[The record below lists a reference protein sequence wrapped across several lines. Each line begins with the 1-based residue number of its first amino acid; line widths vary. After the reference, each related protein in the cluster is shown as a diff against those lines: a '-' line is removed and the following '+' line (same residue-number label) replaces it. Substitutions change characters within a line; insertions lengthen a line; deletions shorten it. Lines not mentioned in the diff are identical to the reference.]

1 MFTLDRDATVPL
13 SEQIDI
19 HLRGMIAERR
29 LLPGARLVS
38 IRRLAADLQ
47 VSPNTVVSAYDRLV
61 ADGLVSSRGTAGY
74 FVAEAA
80 GTVIDGAPLEAG
92 EAHEPLWL
100 AQQSN
105 DMRPGV
111 LLASGGAL
119 PIAWL
124 EDAIPAS
131 LVQRALS
138 HHGLGMATRCP
149 PQGMSALRERL
160 AMHMRGQGMQVDAS
174 RVLTTFG
181 STHAIDLIVRT
192 VLRPGDV
199 VVVEDPGYFLLFER
213 LRQAGVRA
221 VPVTRRAD
229 GVDLIELEAACVSH
243 RPKLMFLQT
252 VLHNPTGW
260 TSTPA
265 NLHRVLR
272 IAEQHGVLI
281 AEDDV
286 HGHFQPGQ
294 PTRLAQMSQLD
305 GVIYFSSFCKVV
317 SPALRMGHIAAAP
330 PLLKA
335 LLREKISS
343 VLTTPTLNELV
354 LLELL
359 STGRFRKHADRIQQ
373 RLGAARVATARLLRG
388 AGVQIDAMGDAGIF
402 MWGRVPEGVDVRGL
416 VREAYDHQIVLA
428 PGANFR
434 ANGAADDPHIR
445 FNVAASQNV
454 RLAEFLAPRL
464 GGGTARVDPVATAAT
479 AAARPAP

>member
-19 HLRGMIAERR
+19 QLRGMITERQ

-38 IRRLAADLQ
+38 IRQFAHQLQ
-47 VSPNTVVSAYDRLV
+47 VSPNTVVAAYDRLV
-61 ADGLVSSRGTAGY
+61 ADGLVYSRGTAGY
-74 FVAEAA
+74 FVSEAA
-80 GTVIDGAPLEAG
+80 DRVIDTAPLEAG

-100 AQQSN
+100 AQQAN

-111 LLASGGAL
+111 LQASGGAL
-119 PIAWL
+119 PMAWL
-124 EDAIPAS
+124 EDAIPTS

-138 HHGLGMATRCP
+138 HSGWGMATRCP

-160 AMHMRGQGMQVDAS
+160 AMQMRSQGIPVDAS
-174 RVLTTFG
+174 RVMTTMG
-181 STHAIDLIVRT
+181 STHGLDLIVRT
-192 VLRPGDV
+192 FLKPGDAV
-199 VVVEDPGYFLLFER
+199 IVEDPGYFLLFER

-229 GVDLIELEAACVSH
+229 GVDLAELEAACISH

-260 TSTPA
+260 TSTAA

-272 IAEQHGVLI
+272 IAEHHGVLI
-281 AEDDV
+281 AEDDA

-294 PTRLAQMSQLD
+294 PTRLAQMSQLE
-305 GVIYFSSFCKVV
+305 GVIYLSSFCKVV
-317 SPALRMGHIAAAP
+317 SPALRLGHVAAAP

-343 VLTTPTLNELV
+343 ILTTPTLNELV

-359 STGRFRKHADRIQQ
+359 STGRFRKHADRVQQ
-373 RLGAARVATARLLRG
+373 RLGAARVAAARALRG
-388 AGVQIDAMGDAGIF
+388 AGVEIDAMGDAGIF
-402 MWGRVPEGVDVRGL
+402 LWGRVPEGVDVRAL
-416 VREAYDHQIVLA
+416 VTEAYHHQIVLA
-428 PGANFR
+428 PGASFR
-434 ANGAADDPHIR
+434 PGGAADDPHIR
-445 FNVAASQNV
+445 FNVVTSQNV

-464 GGGTARVDPVATAAT
+464 VRSSRVTAGHTP
-479 AAARPAP
+479 